1 ITTSAG
7 GVTQA
12 NTGTLIAGTLTSTG
26 NIVGALSLKGTTNQI
41 GALSNLIANGGI
53 TIVDNMGLTLANT
66 VSGSSSTVDITTSV
80 GGITQATG
88 AVLIAGTLT
97 SAGGLAGTTALL
109 GTNNRIAS
117 INTLVVG
124 SGSLALNDNVALNVN
139 TNGKLSAH
147 QIAVTALSKAITL
160 ANGVQI
166 VTDGILRP
174 LGPIL
179 PTNLPTSTSNSNG
192 GAYFSAASFAQS
204 RVLNVSNL
212 SGAANILRVDTT
224 GATQLDPGTGVSGA
238 NTWLILG
245 LTNGAVA
252 TGVINVKALDV
263 SYSGALGS
271 ASLSGTINNLTG
283 QGAAGAANIVPAA
296 NANYKMNACA
306 ISSVN
311 CVLLPS
317 QGIPQHNPTSEIVFA
332 APYIPSV
339 DDNQDIVVPL
349 VTDTNDTFTIGNDN
363 GDDNER
369 NRQRSSRR

>member
-1 ITTSAG
+1 MT
-7 GVTQA
+7 
-12 NTGTLIAGTLTSTG
+12 
-26 NIVGALSLKGTTNQI
+26 
-41 GALSNLIANGGI
+41 
-53 TIVDNMGLTLANT
+53 
-66 VSGSSSTVDITTSV
+66 
-80 GGITQATG
+80 ATG
-88 AVLIAGTLT
+88 
-97 SAGGLAGTTALL
+97 
-109 GTNNRIAS
+109 
-117 INTLVVG
+117 
-124 SGSLALNDNVALNVN
+124 
-139 TNGKLSAH
+139 
-147 QIAVTALSKAITL
+147 KAITL
-160 ANGVQI
+160 ANGAQI

-179 PTNLPTSTSNSNG
+179 STNLPTSTSNTNG
-192 GAYFSAASFAQS
+192 GAYFAAASFAQS
-204 RVLNVSNL
+204 GVLNVSNL
-212 SGAANILRVDTT
+212 NGAANILRVDTT
-224 GATQLDPGTGVSGA
+224 GATQLDPSTGVSGA

-263 SYSGALGS
+263 TYSGALGS

-283 QGAAGAANIVPAA
+283 QGAAGAANIVPSA

-332 APYIPSV
+332 VPYIPSV

-363 GDDNER
+363 DDEAER